1 MKFWEEKNT
10 LGEVLKGKKIHIGET
25 EKKRNEKE
33 DIMEEGI

>member
-25 EKKRNEKE
+25 LRKKEMKKK
-33 DIMEEGI
+33 I